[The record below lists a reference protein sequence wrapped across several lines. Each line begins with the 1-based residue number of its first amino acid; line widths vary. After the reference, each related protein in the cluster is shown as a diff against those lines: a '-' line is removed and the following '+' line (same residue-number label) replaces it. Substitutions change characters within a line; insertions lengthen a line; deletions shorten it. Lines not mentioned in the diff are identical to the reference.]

1 MNKDNRVTDIFKDL
15 KRERCYLHCREIS
28 KKLNKLKNK
37 NVSNIQWEDFSKSKV
52 ANKDFCLSYSLGSE
66 KKKKVIEGK
75 VDSHVK
81 VVNGKYVL
89 STSNLVLELVS
100 AIDVSCLS
108 NLDIENLDKRLNS
121 CIRSSSSSGYY
132 KRCIKI
138 YEDIRD
144 GKIRGR
150 LGYAVTK
157 GLNGDNLLSYIFAN
171 GDNVVAHYIY
181 RGDIIKEFVESN
193 YNKLPITVTK
203 TLNSESGGQW
213 YTISLLVPIKDINIY
228 HKKRRSEKK

>member
-1 MNKDNRVTDIFKDL
+1 M
-15 KRERCYLHCREIS
+15 
-28 KKLNKLKNK
+28 
-37 NVSNIQWEDFSKSKV
+37 
-52 ANKDFCLSYSLGSE
+52 
-66 KKKKVIEGK
+66 
-75 VDSHVK
+75 
-81 VVNGKYVL
+81 NGKYVL

-121 CIRSSSSSGYY
+121 CIRSSSSSGYSGYSGSSGYY

>member
-37 NVSNIQWEDFSKSKV
+37 NVSNIQWEDFSKS
-52 ANKDFCLSYSLGSE
+52 
-66 KKKKVIEGK
+66 KKVIEGK

-121 CIRSSSSSGYY
+121 CIRSSSSSGYSGSSGSSGYY

-144 GKIRGR
+144 GKNGKIRGR